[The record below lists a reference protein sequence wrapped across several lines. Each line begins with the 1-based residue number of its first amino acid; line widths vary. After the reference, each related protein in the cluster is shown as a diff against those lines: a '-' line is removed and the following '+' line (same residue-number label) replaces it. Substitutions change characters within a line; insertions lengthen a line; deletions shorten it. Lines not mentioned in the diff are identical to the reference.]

1 MSFVFDRDFDE
12 EEEFEARKRI
22 HEKRAI
28 YTPEDLEEAVQKAS
42 AAAYEDGRM
51 AGRAE
56 ASVEHQDTTASKTAD
71 TLVMLAPKLQEIL
84 TKSDQHQAALEAQ
97 VLDYVLTV
105 ARQLLPEILTQTAII
120 RTEGEIKKAIKMA
133 LGASSL
139 RIHIPAEVAGEMSV
153 AIEQQVQASGFAGRI
168 QIQADHRLRP
178 GDTRVEWDHGGMEFS
193 LTELCDRTLRAL
205 RDATQDAM
213 ARRKSELE

>member
-1 MSFVFDRDFDE
+1 MSFVFERDFDE
-12 EEEFEARKRI
+12 EEAFEARKRI

-56 ASVEHQDTTASKTAD
+56 ASVQHQESTASKTAD
-71 TLVMLAPKLQEIL
+71 TLVVLAPKLQEIL
-84 TKSDQHQAALEAQ
+84 TKSDQHRAALEAQ
-97 VLDYVLTV
+97 VLDYVMTV
-105 ARQLLPEILTQTAII
+105 ARQLLPEILDKTAII
-120 RTEGEIKKAIKMA
+120 RTDAEVKKAIKMA

-139 RIHIPAEVAGEMSV
+139 RIYIPSELAGEMS
-153 AIEQQVQASGFAGRI
+153 ASIEHQVQAAGFDGRV

-178 GDTRVEWDHGGMEFS
+178 GDARVDWDHGAMEFS
-193 LTELCDRTLRAL
+193 LTELCDRTLKAL
-205 RDATQDAM
+205 QDATHDAM
-213 ARRKSELE
+213 RRRNAELE

>member
-56 ASVEHQDTTASKTAD
+56 ASVEHQDSTASKTAD

-84 TKSDQHQAALEAQ
+84 TKSDQHRAALEAQ

-105 ARQLLPEILTQTAII
+105 ARQLLPEILDKTAII
-120 RTEGEIKKAIKMA
+120 RTEAEVKKAIKMA

-139 RIHIPAEVAGEMSV
+139 RIYIPSELAGEMSTS
-153 AIEQQVQASGFAGRI
+153 IEQQVQAAGFDGRVH
-168 QIQADHRLRP
+168 IQADHRLRA
-178 GDTRVEWDHGGMEFS
+178 GDARVDWDHGAMDFS
-193 LTELCDRTLRAL
+193 LTELCDRTLQAL
-205 RDATQDAM
+205 KDATHDAM
-213 ARRKSELE
+213 RRRKAELE